1 MSFIYPLNKNWRL
14 LGRWDYS
21 LLDNTTVEALAGVE
35 WQDCCMAVRVMTR
48 DYVRDVFG
56 NKDLALFFE
65 IELKG
70 LGSFG
75 RNTSDLLDRDIL
87 GYTR

>member
-1 MSFIYPLNKNWRL
+1 
-14 LGRWDYS
+14 
-21 LLDNTTVEALAGVE
+21 
-35 WQDCCMAVRVMTR
+35 MTR

-70 LGSFG
+70 LGAFG
-75 RNTSDLLDRDIL
+75 RNTSDLLDHDIL